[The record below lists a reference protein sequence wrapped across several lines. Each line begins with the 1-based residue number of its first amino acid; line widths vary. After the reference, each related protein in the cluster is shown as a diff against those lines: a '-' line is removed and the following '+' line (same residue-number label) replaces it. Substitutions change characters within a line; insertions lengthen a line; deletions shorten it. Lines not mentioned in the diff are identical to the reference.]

1 MFEFHGDGIIEELK
15 SVSIMVSVLSISLS
29 LPLLLMLGQ
38 VAVYREC
45 TAEGDMFVKSV
56 Q

>member
-1 MFEFHGDGIIEELK
+1 MDYG
-15 SVSIMVSVLSISLS
+15 VSSFSLSPCFSLS
-29 LPLLLMLGQ
+29 LFLSLSLSHLLMLVQ